1 MDPIDETSRVA
12 SLRALNLLDTPP
24 EERFDRIARL
34 AQRTFGV
41 PFVVITLVDD
51 KRVWFKSRIGITEPQ
66 MPRDGSF
73 CDDTILGDAQLVV
86 PDASKDSRFSKHPL
100 VAGGPQIRFYAGQ
113 PLKGPDG
120 SLVGTMSL
128 LDSNPR
134 DLDNEQRRAL
144 RDLAEMAEEQLAISS
159 DRLPA
164 DEHTRLLQRLRLSP
178 EHIAAR
184 RRIRGLVAALM
195 VVLLVV
201 TGLTLR
207 LAGRLVRD
215 ADTVAQALA
224 VSTDAP
230 NLPLAGLQSTARF
243 FRAGIGARALLA
255 TGLLFLILVIFDRHM
270 DARLSA
276 MAAVELDHARLKAV
290 LFAISDGVVVADA
303 RGRFTMF
310 NPAAERILGLGM
322 VDDPDD
328 TSRFYLSFYTEAGTP
343 CPPDKHPLA
352 RAIAGESSH
361 NERLVVRNERRPGG
375 VPVMITANPV
385 HALDG
390 SPGGG
395 VILFRDVI

>member
-1 MDPIDETSRVA
+1 MNAEASRVA
-12 SLRALNLLDTPP
+12 ALRALRLLDTPP

-41 PFVVITLVDD
+41 PIVVISLIDD
-51 KRVWFKSRIGITEPQ
+51 NRVWFKSRMGLAETQ

-86 PDASKDSRFSKHPL
+86 PDATKDPRFAMHPL
-100 VAGGPQIRFYAGQ
+100 VAGGPKIRFYAGQ

-128 LDSNPR
+128 LDTQTRN
-134 DLDNEQRRAL
+134 LDNEQRRAL
-144 RDLAEMAEEQLAISS
+144 RDLAEMAEEQLASS
-159 DRLPA
+159 PGREPA

-178 EHIAAR
+178 EHTSAML
-184 RRIRGLVAALM
+184 RIRGVFLALM

-215 ADTVAQALA
+215 ADTIAQALSA
-224 VSTDAP
+224 SKGEA
-230 NLPLAGLQSTARF
+230 NLPIAGLQSTARF

-255 TGLLFLILVIFDRHM
+255 TGMLLLILIIFDRHM
-270 DARLSA
+270 DGRLSA
-276 MAAVELDHARLKAV
+276 MAAVELDHARLRSV
-290 LFAISDGVVVADA
+290 LFAIGDGVVVADA
-303 RGRFTMF
+303 QGRFTMF
-310 NPAAERILGLGM
+310 NPAAERILGLGL

-328 TSRFYLSFYTEAGTP
+328 TGRFYLSFFTEAGTT

-352 RAIAGESSH
+352 RAIAGESAH
-361 NERLVVRNERRPGG
+361 NFRLIVRNERRPGG
-375 VPVMITANPV
+375 VPVLITATPV

-395 VILFRDVI
+395 VIVFRDVL